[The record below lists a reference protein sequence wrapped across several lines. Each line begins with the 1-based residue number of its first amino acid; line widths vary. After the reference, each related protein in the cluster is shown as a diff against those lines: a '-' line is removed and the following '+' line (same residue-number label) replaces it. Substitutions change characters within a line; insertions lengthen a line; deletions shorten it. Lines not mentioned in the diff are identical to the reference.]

1 MTAICVRLCIIL
13 ARLGH
18 RSIYLLVFPVSAP
31 IHCFW
36 ENASGSSNFEEER
49 VGIMSS
55 RQVNV
60 VVAAPTNLKAGEYP
74 SVRSIS
80 LMKMLRCGRDVG

>member
-1 MTAICVRLCIIL
+1 MF
-13 ARLGH
+13 
-18 RSIYLLVFPVSAP
+18 SVSAP

-60 VVAAPTNLKAGEYP
+60 VVAAHTILKAGEYP

-80 LMKMLRCGRDVG
+80 LMKMLSKGVLGGQKLEVSIFYVIIDQL